1 MDEEVAKWVQ
11 STELHAH
18 RWRYGRANRSVDE
31 VDIPGLAVAGD
42 AFGDAPGTVGGA
54 AASGAWA
61 AAKLAWEL
69 AQDER
74 PVSAAVQA
82 TLF

>member
-1 MDEEVAKWVQ
+1 MQ

-18 RWRYGRANRSVDE
+18 RWRYGRANRTVDE

-42 AFGDAPGTVGGA
+42 AFCDNPGTVGGA

-61 AAKLAWEL
+61 AAELAWEL
-69 AQDER
+69 AQGER